1 MSSEANQQR
10 GFSMLT
16 AARYRTSAL
25 EFDALAKASDS
36 PDQTTEF
43 QRLAR
48 SFSVLATNQQ
58 WMVDNHQN
66 TVTSVREPNQTGYSG
81 C

>member
-1 MSSEANQQR
+1 
-10 GFSMLT
+10 MLT
-16 AARYRTSAL
+16 AAQYRTNAL

-36 PDQTTEF
+36 PDQTIEF

-66 TVTSVREPNQTGYSG
+66 TVSSMQKPHQKGLGR

>member
-1 MSSEANQQR
+1 M
-10 GFSMLT
+10 FT
-16 AARYRTSAL
+16 AAQYRTNAL

-48 SFSVLATNQQ
+48 SFSVLAANEQ
-58 WMVDNHQN
+58 WLADNHQN
-66 TVTSVREPNQTGYSG
+66 TVSKTREPHQQRHSG